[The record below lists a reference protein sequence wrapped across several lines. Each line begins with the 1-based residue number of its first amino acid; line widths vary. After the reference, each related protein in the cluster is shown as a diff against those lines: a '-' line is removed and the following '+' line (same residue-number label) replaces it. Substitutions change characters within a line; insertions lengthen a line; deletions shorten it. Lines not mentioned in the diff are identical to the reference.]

1 MAVKVKVGLIGALDM
16 LKFKNMAKVREM
28 AIQAAPAEEIT
39 ADYAINNHARAL
51 HPDFQELVVDKVI
64 DHEGA
69 GAKTFL
75 MRSKNGGPLA
85 YFRAGQYLS
94 LKLKIDGSSVSRPYS
109 ISSCPKD
116 ALDGVVSVTVRS
128 NPGGFAAEHMLKE
141 FKEGDEVLSSGPQG
155 NFYYEELR
163 DPKHIVA
170 LAGGSGITPFLS
182 MAQAI
187 ADGTEDF
194 DLTILFG
201 SRTKEQI
208 LFREELDELAEKC
221 DKIHVVHVLSDE
233 EAEGFEHGF
242 ITEDLIGKYA
252 KEPYSIFVCGPEAM
266 YRFLRGELDK
276 LGLPKKNIRCEML
289 GVTKK
294 ITDAEGFPAEAAG
307 KVFEITVRQGA
318 YEYAV
323 RANAE
328 EPVLVAIERAGITA
342 PSRCRSGE
350 CGWCRSKVL
359 EGTYFAPSENEN
371 RRWADIKWNYIH
383 PCATFPTSDMVIEVP
398 AEYTPGQKK

>member
-1 MAVKVKVGLIGALDM
+1 MAVNVKIGLIGALDM
-16 LKFKNMAKVREM
+16 LKFKNMAKVREK
-28 AIQAAPAEEIT
+28 AIQAAPALEIT
-39 ADYAINNHARAL
+39 ADYAINNNAKAL
-51 HPDFQELVVDKVI
+51 HPDYQELVIDKVI
-64 DHEGA
+64 EHKGA
-69 GAKTFL
+69 GAKTYL
-75 MRSKNGGPLA
+75 MRSKDGGPVA

-94 LKLKIDGSSVSRPYS
+94 LKLKIGESAVSRPYS
-109 ISSCPKD
+109 ISSSPKD
-116 ALDGVVSVTVRS
+116 ALNGVVSVTVRS
-128 NPGGFAAEHMLKE
+128 NPDGFAAGYMLDE

-187 ADGTEDF
+187 AEGTEDF

-201 SRTKEQI
+201 SRTREQI
-208 LFREELDELAEKC
+208 LFKNELDWIALKC
-221 DKIHVVHVLSDE
+221 DKVHVVHVLSDE

-242 ITEDLIGKYA
+242 ITADLIKKYA
-252 KEPYSIFVCGPEAM
+252 KEPYSVFVCGPEAM
-266 YRFLRGELDK
+266 YRFLKGELDK

-294 ITDAEGFPAEAAG
+294 IADAEGFPEEAKG
-307 KVFEITVRQGA
+307 KEFSITVKQGA
-318 YEYAV
+318 EEYKIKA
-323 RANAE
+323 AAE
-328 EPVLVAIERAGITA
+328 EPILVAIERAGITA

-359 EGTYFAPSENEN
+359 SGTYFAAPENEN
-371 RRWADIKWNYIH
+371 RRWADVKWDYIH
-383 PCATFPTSDMVIEVP
+383 PCASFPTSDMVIEVP
-398 AEYTPGQKK
+398 AEYTPK

>member
-1 MAVKVKVGLIGALDM
+1 MAVKVKIGLIGALDM
-16 LKFKNMAKVREM
+16 LKFKNMAKVREK
-28 AIQAAPAEEIT
+28 AIQTAPANEIT
-39 ADYAINNHARAL
+39 ADFDINKKAKAL
-51 HPDFQELVVDKVI
+51 HPDYQELVIDKVI
-64 DHEGA
+64 EHDGA

-75 MRSKNGGPLA
+75 MRSKDGGPLA

-94 LKLKIDGSSVSRPYS
+94 LKLNIGESAVTRPYS
-109 ISSCPKD
+109 ISSSPKD
-116 ALDGVVSVTVRS
+116 ALKGVVSVTVRS
-128 NPGGFAAEHMLKE
+128 NPGGFAAGYMLDE

-155 NFYYEELR
+155 SFYYEELR
-163 DPKHIVA
+163 DPEHIVA

-201 SRTKEQI
+201 SRTREQI
-208 LFREELDELAEKC
+208 LFREELDYIAEKC
-221 DKIHVVHVLSDE
+221 DKVHVVHVLSDE

-242 ITEDLIGKYA
+242 ITADLIKKYA
-252 KEPYSIFVCGPEAM
+252 KEPYSVFVCGPEAM
-266 YRFLRGELDK
+266 YKFLKGELDK

-294 ITDAEGFPAEAAG
+294 ISEAEGFPAEAKG
-307 KVFEITVRQGA
+307 KEFDITVRQA
-318 YEYAV
+318 AREYSIKAS
-323 RANAE
+323 AE

-359 EGTYFAPSENEN
+359 SGTYFAPAENEN
-371 RRWADIKWNYIH
+371 RRWADIKWDYIH
-383 PCATFPTSDMVIEVP
+383 PCSTFPTSDMVIEVP
-398 AEYTPGQKK
+398 AEYTPK

>member
-1 MAVKVKVGLIGALDM
+1 MAVNVKIGLIGALDM
-16 LKFKNMAKVREM
+16 LKFKNMAKVREK
-28 AIQAAPAEEIT
+28 AIQAAPAKEIT
-39 ADYAINNHARAL
+39 ADYAINNNAKAL
-51 HPDFQELVVDKVI
+51 HPDYQELVIDKVI

-75 MRSKNGGPLA
+75 MRSKDGGPVA

-94 LKLKIDGSSVSRPYS
+94 LKLKIGESAVTRPYS
-109 ISSCPKD
+109 ISSSPKD
-116 ALDGVVSVTVRS
+116 ALKGVISVTVRS
-128 NPGGFAAEHMLKE
+128 NPGGFAAGYMLDE

-163 DPKHIVA
+163 DPKNIVA

-201 SRTKEQI
+201 SRTREQI
-208 LFREELDELAEKC
+208 LFKEELEYIAEKC
-221 DKIHVVHVLSDE
+221 DKVHVVHVLSDE
-233 EAEGFEHGF
+233 EAEGFEYGF
-242 ITEDLIGKYA
+242 ITADLIKKYA
-252 KEPYSIFVCGPEAM
+252 KEPYSVFVCGPEAM
-266 YRFLRGELDK
+266 YKFLTGELDK

-294 ITDAEGFPAEAAG
+294 IAEAEGFPAGAKG
-307 KVFEITVRQGA
+307 KTFSITVKQGA
-318 YEYAV
+318 EEYKIKASS
-323 RANAE
+323 E
-328 EPVLVAIERAGITA
+328 EPVLVAVERAGITA

-359 EGTYFAPSENEN
+359 SGKYFAPAANEN
-371 RRWADIKWNYIH
+371 RRWADVKWDYIH
-383 PCATFPTSDMVIEVP
+383 PCATFPLSDMVIEVP
-398 AEYTPGQKK
+398 GEYTPK

>member
-16 LKFKNMAKVREM
+16 LKFKNMAKVREK
-28 AIQAAPAEEIT
+28 AIQAAPALEIT
-39 ADYAINNHARAL
+39 ADYAINNNAKAL
-51 HPDFQELVVDKVI
+51 HPDYQELVIDKVI
-64 DHEGA
+64 DHKGA
-69 GAKTFL
+69 GAKTYL
-75 MRSKNGGPLA
+75 MRSKDGGPLA

-94 LKLKIDGSSVSRPYS
+94 LKLNIGESAISRPYS

-116 ALDGVVSVTVRS
+116 ALAGVVSVTVRS
-128 NPGGFAAEHMLKE
+128 NPGGFAAEHMLTE

-155 NFYYEELR
+155 NFYYEQLR
-163 DPKHIVA
+163 DPEHIVA

-208 LFREELDELAEKC
+208 LFKEELDEIAAKC
-221 DKIHVVHVLSDE
+221 DKVHVVHILSDE

-242 ITEDLIGKYA
+242 ITADIIKKYA
-252 KEPYSIFVCGPEAM
+252 KEPYSVFVCGPEAM
-266 YRFLRGELDK
+266 YKFLKGELDK

-294 ITDAEGFPAEAAG
+294 ITEAEGFPAEAAG
-307 KVFEITVRQGA
+307 KEFDITVRQGA
-318 YEYAV
+318 YEYAIK
-323 RANAE
+323 AYAE

-359 EGTYFAPSENEN
+359 SGTYFAPAENEN
-371 RRWADIKWNYIH
+371 RRYADIQWNYIH

-398 AEYTPGQKK
+398 AEYTPK

>member
-1 MAVKVKVGLIGALDM
+1 MAVNVKVGLIGALDM
-16 LKFKNMAKVREM
+16 LKFKNMAKVREK
-28 AIQAAPAEEIT
+28 AIKAAPALEIT
-39 ADYAINNHARAL
+39 ADYAINNNAKAL
-51 HPDFQELVVDKVI
+51 HPDYQELVIDRVI
-64 DHEGA
+64 DHAGA

-75 MRSKNGGPLA
+75 MRSKDGGPVA
-85 YFRAGQYLS
+85 FFRAGQYLS
-94 LKLKIDGSSVSRPYS
+94 LKLKIGDSSVSRPYS
-109 ISSCPKD
+109 ISSSPKD
-116 ALDGVVSVTVRS
+116 ALNGVVSVTVRS
-128 NPGGFAAEHMLKE
+128 NPDGFAAGYMLEE

-187 ADGTEDF
+187 AEGTEDF

-208 LFREELDELAEKC
+208 LFKNELDWIALKC
-221 DKIHVVHVLSDE
+221 NKVHVVHVLSDE

-242 ITEDLIGKYA
+242 ITADLIKKYA
-252 KEPYSIFVCGPEAM
+252 KEPYSVFVCGPEAM
-266 YRFLRGELDK
+266 YRFLKGELGK
-276 LGLPKKNIRCEML
+276 LGLPGKNIRCEML

-294 ITDAEGFPAEAAG
+294 IADAEGFPAEVKG
-307 KVFEITVRQGA
+307 KEFDITVKQGA
-318 YEYAV
+318 KEYRIKA
-323 RANAE
+323 AAE
-328 EPVLVAIERAGITA
+328 EPILVAIERAGITA

-359 EGTYFAPSENEN
+359 SGTYFAAPENEN
-371 RRWADIKWNYIH
+371 RRWADVKWDYIH

-398 AEYTPGQKK
+398 AEYTPK

>member
-1 MAVKVKVGLIGALDM
+1 MAVNVKIGLIGALDM
-16 LKFKNMAKVREM
+16 LKFKNMAKVREK
-28 AIQAAPAEEIT
+28 AIQAAPALEIT
-39 ADYAINNHARAL
+39 ADYAINNNAKAL
-51 HPDFQELVVDKVI
+51 HPDYQELIIDKVI
-64 DHEGA
+64 DHAGA

-75 MRSKNGGPLA
+75 MRSKDGGPVA
-85 YFRAGQYLS
+85 FFRAGQYLS
-94 LKLKIDGSSVSRPYS
+94 LKLKIGDSSVSRPYS
-109 ISSCPKD
+109 ISSSPKD
-116 ALDGVVSVTVRS
+116 ALNGVVSVTVRS
-128 NPGGFAAEHMLKE
+128 NPDGFAAGYMLDE

-187 ADGTEDF
+187 AEGTEDF

-208 LFREELDELAEKC
+208 LFRNELDWIALKC
-221 DKIHVVHVLSDE
+221 NKVHVVHVLSDE

-242 ITEDLIGKYA
+242 ITADLIKKYA
-252 KEPYSIFVCGPEAM
+252 KEPYSVFVCGPEAM
-266 YRFLRGELDK
+266 YRFLQGELDK

-294 ITDAEGFPAEAAG
+294 IADATGFPEAAKG
-307 KVFEITVRQGA
+307 KEFSITVKQGA
-318 YEYAV
+318 EEYMIKA
-323 RANAE
+323 AAE
-328 EPVLVAIERAGITA
+328 EPILVAIERAGITA

-359 EGTYFAPSENEN
+359 SGTYFAAPENEN
-371 RRWADIKWNYIH
+371 RRWADVKWDYIH

-398 AEYTPGQKK
+398 AEYTPK

>member
-1 MAVKVKVGLIGALDM
+1 MAIKVKIGLIGALDM
-16 LKFKNMAKVREM
+16 LKFKNMAKVREK
-28 AIQAAPAEEIT
+28 AIQAAPALEIT
-39 ADYAINNHARAL
+39 ADYAINNNAKAL
-51 HPDFQELVVDKVI
+51 HPDYQELVVDKVI
-64 DHEGA
+64 DHDGA

-75 MRSKNGGPLA
+75 MRSKDGSPLA

-94 LKLKIDGSSVSRPYS
+94 LKLKIGESSVTRPYS
-109 ISSCPKD
+109 ISSSPKD
-116 ALDGVVSVTVRS
+116 ALKGVVSVTVRS
-128 NPGGFAAEHMLKE
+128 NPGGFAAGYMLDE

-163 DPKHIVA
+163 DPKNIVA

-201 SRTKEQI
+201 SRTREQI
-208 LFREELDELAEKC
+208 LFREELDYIAEKC
-221 DKIHVVHVLSDE
+221 DKVHVVHVLSDE
-233 EAEGFEHGF
+233 KAEGFEHGF
-242 ITEDLIGKYA
+242 ITADLIKKYA
-252 KEPYSIFVCGPEAM
+252 KEPYSVFVCGPEAM
-266 YRFLRGELDK
+266 YKFLKGELGK
-276 LGLPKKNIRCEML
+276 LDLPKKNIRSEML

-294 ITDAEGFPAEAAG
+294 IADAEGFPPEVKG
-307 KVFEITVRQGA
+307 KEFDITVRQA
-318 YEYAV
+318 TREYSIKAS
-323 RANAE
+323 AE
-328 EPVLVAIERAGITA
+328 EPILVAIERAGITA

-359 EGTYFAPSENEN
+359 SGTYFAPAENEN
-371 RRWADIKWNYIH
+371 RRWADVKWNYIH

-398 AEYTPGQKK
+398 AEYTPKK

>member
-1 MAVKVKVGLIGALDM
+1 MAVKVKIGLIGALDM
-16 LKFKNMAKVREM
+16 LKFKNMAKVREK
-28 AIQAAPAEEIT
+28 AIQTAPANEIT
-39 ADYAINNHARAL
+39 ADFDINKKAKAL
-51 HPDFQELVVDKVI
+51 HPDYQELVIDKVI
-64 DHEGA
+64 EHDGA

-75 MRSKNGGPLA
+75 MRSKDGGPLA

-94 LKLKIDGSSVSRPYS
+94 LKLNIGESAVTRPYS
-109 ISSCPKD
+109 ISSSPKD
-116 ALDGVVSVTVRS
+116 ALKGVVSVTVRS
-128 NPGGFAAEHMLKE
+128 NPGGFAAGYMLDE

-155 NFYYEELR
+155 SFYYEELR
-163 DPKHIVA
+163 DPKNIVA

-201 SRTKEQI
+201 SRTREQI
-208 LFREELDELAEKC
+208 LFREELDYIAEKC
-221 DKIHVVHVLSDE
+221 DKVHVVHVLSDE

-242 ITEDLIGKYA
+242 ITADLIKKYA
-252 KEPYSIFVCGPEAM
+252 KEPYSVFVCGPEAM
-266 YRFLRGELDK
+266 YKFLKSELDK

-294 ITDAEGFPAEAAG
+294 ISEAEGFPAEAKG
-307 KVFEITVRQGA
+307 KEFDITVRQA
-318 YEYAV
+318 AREYSIKAS
-323 RANAE
+323 AE

-359 EGTYFAPSENEN
+359 SGTYFAPAENEN
-371 RRWADIKWNYIH
+371 RRWADIKWDYIH
-383 PCATFPTSDMVIEVP
+383 PCSTFPTSDMVIEVP
-398 AEYTPGQKK
+398 AEYTPK

>member
-1 MAVKVKVGLIGALDM
+1 MAIEVKIGLIGALDM
-16 LKFKNMAKVREM
+16 LKFKNMAKVREK
-28 AIQAAPAEEIT
+28 AIQAAPALEIT
-39 ADYAINNHARAL
+39 ADYDINNKAKAL
-51 HPDFQELVVDKVI
+51 HPDYQELVVDKVI

-69 GAKTFL
+69 GAKTFI
-75 MRSKNGGPLA
+75 MRSKDGGPVA

-94 LKLKIDGSSVSRPYS
+94 LKLKIGESAVSRPYS
-109 ISSCPKD
+109 ISSSPKD
-116 ALDGVVSVTVRS
+116 ALNGVVSVTVRS
-128 NPGGFAAEHMLKE
+128 NPDGFAAGYMLDE

-163 DPKHIVA
+163 DPKNIVA

-187 ADGTEDF
+187 AEGTEDF
-194 DLTILFG
+194 NLTIIFG
-201 SRTKEQI
+201 SRTADQI
-208 LFREELDELAEKC
+208 LFRKELDWIALKC
-221 DKIHVVHVLSDE
+221 NKVQVVHVLSDE

-242 ITEDLIGKYA
+242 ITADLIKKYA
-252 KEPYSIFVCGPEAM
+252 KEPYSVFVCGPEAM
-266 YRFLRGELDK
+266 YRFLKGELDK

-294 ITDAEGFPAEAAG
+294 IADADGFPAEAKG
-307 KVFEITVRQGA
+307 KEFNIKVRQGTR
-318 YEYAV
+318 EYDL
-323 RANAE
+323 RASAE
-328 EPVLVAIERAGITA
+328 EPILVAIERAGIIA

-359 EGTYFAPSENEN
+359 SGSYFAPAENEN
-371 RRWADIKWNYIH
+371 RRWADIKWDYIH

-398 AEYTPGQKK
+398 AEYTPK

>member
-1 MAVKVKVGLIGALDM
+1 MAVKVKIGLIGALDM
-16 LKFKNMAKVREM
+16 LKFKNMAKVREK
-28 AIQAAPAEEIT
+28 AIQAAPANEIT
-39 ADYAINNHARAL
+39 ADFAINNKAKAL
-51 HPDFQELVVDKVI
+51 HPDYQELVVDKVI
-64 DHEGA
+64 EHDGA

-75 MRSKNGGPLA
+75 MRSKDGGPLA

-94 LKLKIDGSSVSRPYS
+94 LKLNIGESAVTRPYS
-109 ISSCPKD
+109 ISSSPKD
-116 ALDGVVSVTVRS
+116 ALKGVVSVTVRS
-128 NPGGFAAEHMLKE
+128 NPGGFAAGYMLDG

-155 NFYYEELR
+155 SFYYEELR
-163 DPKHIVA
+163 DPKNIVA

-208 LFREELDELAEKC
+208 LFREELEYIAEKC
-221 DKIHVVHVLSDE
+221 DRVHVVHVLSDE

-242 ITEDLIGKYA
+242 ITADLIRKYA
-252 KEPYSIFVCGPEAM
+252 KEPYSVFVCGPEAM
-266 YRFLRGELDK
+266 YKFVKGELDK

-294 ITDAEGFPAEAAG
+294 IADAEGFPAEAKG
-307 KVFEITVRQGA
+307 KEFNITVRQA
-318 YEYAV
+318 TREYSIKAS
-323 RANAE
+323 AE
-328 EPVLVAIERAGITA
+328 EPILVAVERAGITA

-359 EGTYFAPSENEN
+359 SGTYFAPAENEN
-371 RRWADIKWNYIH
+371 RRYADVQWNYIH
-383 PCATFPTSDMVIEVP
+383 PCAAFPTSDMVIEVP
-398 AEYTPGQKK
+398 AEYTPKK

>member
-1 MAVKVKVGLIGALDM
+1 MIDSREIELARKCLESA
-16 LKFKNMAKVREM
+16 MAKGAQKVRVTLNKNIM
-28 AIQAAPAEEIT
+28 
-39 ADYAINNHARAL
+39 
-51 HPDFQELVVDKVI
+51 DF
-64 DHEGA
+64 A
-69 GAKTFL
+69 
-75 MRSKNGGPLA
+75 GPL
-85 YFRAGQYLS
+85 S
-94 LKLKIDGSSVSRPYS
+94 
-109 ISSCPKD
+109 
-116 ALDGVVSVTVRS
+116 
-128 NPGGFAAEHMLKE
+128 
-141 FKEGDEVLSSGPQG
+141 
-155 NFYYEELR
+155 
-163 DPKHIVA
+163 
-170 LAGGSGITPFLS
+170 
-182 MAQAI
+182 
-187 ADGTEDF
+187 
-194 DLTILFG
+194 
-201 SRTKEQI
+201 
-208 LFREELDELAEKC
+208 
-221 DKIHVVHVLSDE
+221 
-233 EAEGFEHGF
+233 
-242 ITEDLIGKYA
+242 
-252 KEPYSIFVCGPEAM
+252 
-266 YRFLRGELDK
+266 GELDK

-294 ITDAEGFPAEAAG
+294 ITDAEGCPAEAAG

>member
-1 MAVKVKVGLIGALDM
+1 MAVNVKIGLIGALDM
-16 LKFKNMAKVREM
+16 LKFKNMAKVREK
-28 AIQAAPAEEIT
+28 AIQAAPAKEIT
-39 ADYAINNHARAL
+39 ADYAINNNAKAL
-51 HPDFQELVVDKVI
+51 HPDYQELVIDKVI
-64 DHEGA
+64 EHEGA
-69 GAKTFL
+69 GSKTFL
-75 MRSKNGGPLA
+75 MRSKDGGPVA

-94 LKLKIDGSSVSRPYS
+94 LKLKIGESSVSRPYS
-109 ISSCPKD
+109 ISSSPKD
-116 ALDGVVSVTVRS
+116 ALAGVVSVTVRS
-128 NPGGFAAEHMLKE
+128 NPGGFAAGYMLEE

-163 DPKHIVA
+163 DPKNIVA

-208 LFREELDELAEKC
+208 LFKDELDALAEKC

-242 ITEDLIGKYA
+242 ITADLIKKYA
-252 KEPYSIFVCGPEAM
+252 KDPYSVFVCGPEAM
-266 YRFLRGELDK
+266 YRFLKGELDK

-294 ITDAEGFPAEAAG
+294 IAENEGFPKEAKG
-307 KVFEITVRQGA
+307 REFDITVRQGTREYSIKA
-318 YEYAV
+318 Y
-323 RANAE
+323 AE
-328 EPVLVAIERAGITA
+328 EPILVAVERAGITA

-359 EGTYFAPSENEN
+359 AGTYFAPAENEN
-371 RRWADIKWNYIH
+371 RRWADVKWDYIH

-398 AEYTPGQKK
+398 AEYTPK

>member
-1 MAVKVKVGLIGALDM
+1 MAIEVKIGLIGALDM
-16 LKFKNMAKVREM
+16 LKFKNMAKVREK
-28 AIQAAPAEEIT
+28 AIQAAPALEIT
-39 ADYAINNHARAL
+39 ADYDINNKAKAL
-51 HPDFQELVVDKVI
+51 HPDYQELVVDKVI

-69 GAKTFL
+69 GAKTFI
-75 MRSKNGGPLA
+75 MRSKDGGPVA

-94 LKLKIDGSSVSRPYS
+94 LKLKIGESAVSRPYS
-109 ISSCPKD
+109 ISSSPKD
-116 ALDGVVSVTVRS
+116 ALNGVVSVTVRS
-128 NPGGFAAEHMLKE
+128 NPDGFAAGYMLDE

-163 DPKHIVA
+163 DPKNIVA

-187 ADGTEDF
+187 AEGTEDF
-194 DLTILFG
+194 NLTIIFG
-201 SRTKEQI
+201 SRTADQI
-208 LFREELDELAEKC
+208 LFRKELDWIALKC
-221 DKIHVVHVLSDE
+221 NKVQVVHVLSDE

-242 ITEDLIGKYA
+242 ITADLIKKYA
-252 KEPYSIFVCGPEAM
+252 KEPYSVFVCGPEAM
-266 YRFLRGELDK
+266 YRFLKGELDK

-294 ITDAEGFPAEAAG
+294 IADADGFPAEAKG
-307 KVFEITVRQGA
+307 KEFNIKVRQGTR
-318 YEYAV
+318 EYDL
-323 RANAE
+323 RASAE
-328 EPVLVAIERAGITA
+328 EPILVAIERAGIIA

-359 EGTYFAPSENEN
+359 SGSYFAPAENEN
-371 RRWADIKWNYIH
+371 RRWADIKWDYIH

-398 AEYTPGQKK
+398 AEDTPK